1 MDAPD
6 LPEEAQGPLPAHSRS
21 SSPHDG
27 CVPALLSRRDAFL
40 RSCVEERVV
49 DELGSGTPGCCPPA
63 DSGVT

>member
-6 LPEEAQGPLPAHSRS
+6 LSEEQGPAHSRS
-21 SSPHDG
+21 SFPRDG

-40 RSCVEERVV
+40 QGCVEERAV
-49 DELGSGTPGCCPPA
+49 DELGSGIPGCCPPA

>member
-6 LPEEAQGPLPAHSRS
+6 LPEEAQGPLPA
-21 SSPHDG
+21 
-27 CVPALLSRRDAFL
+27 LLSRRDAFL
-40 RSCVEERVV
+40 RGCVEERVV

>member
-40 RSCVEERVV
+40 RGCVEERVK
-49 DELGSGTPGCCPPA
+49 EMILWKNTEHQN
-63 DSGVT
+63 